1 MEFPLNLI
9 QLQFEVI
16 QTVNA
21 IFNTTDRH
29 EWQSC
34 QDLFADEVL
43 LDYESLSGQAAGQL
57 SPSQI
62 ISAWQQVLPGFA
74 FTQHML
80 SNHEVI
86 VISADQISCVCKGH
100 AVHYI
105 PNAIGGEEWG
115 VYGTYR
121 FELVSHPSGL
131 KVSAMQYNHKFA
143 YGNLRLGELAS
154 QRVSQ
159 HNR

>member
-1 MEFPLNLI
+1 MESPVNLM
-9 QLQFEVI
+9 QLQFDVI

-21 IFNTTDRH
+21 IFNTTDRQ
-29 EWQSC
+29 EWHSC

-43 LDYESLSGQAAGQL
+43 LDYESLSGQAPIRLA
-57 SPSQI
+57 PSQI

-80 SNHEVI
+80 SNHEVS
-86 VISADQISCVCKGH
+86 VIGADQVSCVCKGH

-105 PNAIGGEEWG
+105 PNAVGGEEWG

-121 FELVSHPSGL
+121 FELVRHPGGW
-131 KVSAMQYNHKFA
+131 KVSTMQYNHKFA
-143 YGNLRLGELAS
+143 HGNLKLGELAS
-154 QRVSQ
+154 ERVRQ
-159 HNR
+159 YNQ